1 MNQAKIGKFIADERK
16 SNNLTQSMLAEKLGV
31 TDRAVSKWEN
41 GKSLPDASIMLDL
54 CKILKITVNDLL
66 HGEKMSTENYN
77 QQLEQTVIE
86 LTKQKEEN
94 DKRLLKLEVVIGVL
108 SVLVLLVPI
117 IIGSLVNGLE
127 DWQRLLIVFSGFIP
141 CIIGIFYAVK
151 IEQVAGYYECK
162 LCGHKY
168 VPTYKAVNVAMHIG
182 RTRYLKCP
190 KCNKKSWQKKV
201 INKD

>member
-16 SNNLTQSMLAEKLGV
+16 LNNLTQSALAEKLGV
-31 TDRAVSKWEN
+31 SDRAVSKWEN

-66 HGEKMSTENYN
+66 CGERVSMENYN
-77 QQLEQTVIE
+77 KQLEQTVIE
-86 LTKQKEEN
+86 LTKAKEEA
-94 DKRLLKLEVVIGVL
+94 DKRLLKLEWVVGIL
-108 SVLVLLVPI
+108 SMIILFVPI
-117 IIGSLVNGLE
+117 FLGAYLPNLE

-141 CIIGIFYAVK
+141 AIVGFAFAMK

-162 LCGHKY
+162 CCGNKY
-168 VPTYKAVNVAMHIG
+168 IPELKAMYGAMHYG

-190 KCNKKSWQKKV
+190 NCGKRSWQKKV
-201 INKD
+201 VSKD